1 MNRFLTL
8 RKKIKTFRQNFRMQ
22 TELGVFIYQKCSLF
36 FRRTDLL
43 REKRLHC
50 KKTNNTRTWS
60 VSDEI
65 SEEKNNEILDFQK
78 DSKKNSTNSNTV
90 NGACPRMLERVAKT
104 AS

>member
-1 MNRFLTL
+1 M
-8 RKKIKTFRQNFRMQ
+8 
-22 TELGVFIYQKCSLF
+22 
-36 FRRTDLL
+36 
-43 REKRLHC
+43 
-50 KKTNNTRTWS
+50 RTWS

-65 SEEKNNEILDFQK
+65 SEEKSNEILDFQK